1 MKAIVKKKTE
11 TFLHNNE
18 AFAVQINNKKGERS
32 DLIFL
37 SEGRETILEL
47 FTVRIFVGSSQ
58 NAAGGPFFFF
68 FGIFVAILLC
78 CYFRMNIQRIAD
90 QMIAS
95 TKKSFLWDMCCTCIF
110 IPV

>member
-1 MKAIVKKKTE
+1 MPANLEQSLDLLRRHQIPVREHKMKAIVKKKTE

-58 NAAGGPFFFF
+58 NAARGPFFFF
-68 FGIFVAILLC
+68 LEFLSLFCCVVIFE
-78 CYFRMNIQRIAD
+78 
-90 QMIAS
+90 
-95 TKKSFLWDMCCTCIF
+95 
-110 IPV
+110 